1 MCFSCK
7 DCEYPMK
14 MEGRKM
20 SNLGKYGQIDR
31 NAYISVNVIGNPVD
45 AGDIFLSTGFFDV
58 HILVL
63 N

>member
-1 MCFSCK
+1 
-7 DCEYPMK
+7 
-14 MEGRKM
+14 M